1 MTAKGMTANQR
12 RKAFRAILAGQ
23 ACVHPASVFDAVSG
37 RIAADLGYETAIL
50 GGSVASLAVL
60 GAPDH
65 IILTLT
71 EFADLIRRITRGG
84 APPLLVDADHGYG
97 NALSAM
103 RTVEELE
110 AAGVAA
116 LTLEDTLL
124 PRPYGPDRPALLPLE
139 EGLGKLRAALAART
153 DPDLVIAART
163 SALSVTGAEDA
174 VARARAYAEAGADAI
189 FVTGVTALDQLRAL
203 HAATGLPILVGNAK
217 AGLGGAAAFAECGA
231 RIALQGHATYPA
243 AMQAVHDTLKALRE
257 GAAPRDLKGLP
268 DAAATRRWQ
277 HDEHW
282 DAAIRDFLG
291 G

>member
-1 MTAKGMTANQR
+1 MNATER
-12 RKAFRAILAGQ
+12 RQAFRAVLSGT
-23 ACVHPASVFDAVSG
+23 ACVHPASVFDAISG
-37 RIAADLGYETAIL
+37 RIAADLGFETAIL

-84 APPLLVDADHGYG
+84 APPLIVDADHGYG
-97 NALSAM
+97 NALSVM

-116 LTLEDTLL
+116 LTIEDTLL
-124 PRPYGPDRPALLPLE
+124 PRPYGPDKPALLPLA
-139 EGLGKLRAALAART
+139 EGLGKIRAALAARV
-153 DPDLVIAART
+153 DPSLVIIART
-163 SALSVTGAEDA
+163 SALSVTSTEDA
-174 VARARAYAEAGADAI
+174 VARARAYAEAGADGI
-189 FVTGVTALDQLRAL
+189 FITGLTDLAQLDALRE
-203 HAATGLPILVGNAK
+203 ATGLPVILGNAK
-217 AGLGGAAAFAECGA
+217 PGLGGAASFAAHGV
-231 RIALQGHATYPA
+231 RVALQGHATFPA

-257 GAAPRDLKGLP
+257 GTAPKDLRGLP

-277 HDEHW
+277 RDEQY

>member
-1 MTAKGMTANQR
+1 MNATER
-12 RKAFRAILAGQ
+12 RQAFRAVLSGT

-37 RIAADLGYETAIL
+37 RIAADLGFETAIL

-84 APPLLVDADHGYG
+84 APPLIVDADHGYG
-97 NALSAM
+97 NALSVM

-116 LTLEDTLL
+116 LTIEDTLL
-124 PRPYGPDRPALLPLE
+124 PRPYGPDKPALLSLA
-139 EGLGKLRAALAART
+139 EGLGKIRAALAARI
-153 DPDLVIAART
+153 DPSLVIIART
-163 SALSVTGAEDA
+163 SALSVTSTADA
-174 VARARAYAEAGADAI
+174 VARARAYAEAGADGI
-189 FVTGVTALDQLRAL
+189 FITGLTDLAQLDALRE
-203 HAATGLPILVGNAK
+203 ATGLPMILGNAK
-217 AGLGGAAAFAECGA
+217 AGLGGAPAFAAHGV
-231 RIALQGHATYPA
+231 RVALQGHATFPA
-243 AMQAVHDTLKALRE
+243 AMQAVHDTLKALRD
-257 GAAPRDLKGLP
+257 GTAPKDLRGLP

-277 HDEHW
+277 RDEQY
-282 DAAIRDFLG
+282 DSAIRDFLG

>member
-1 MTAKGMTANQR
+1 MTANQR
-12 RKAFRAILAGQ
+12 RKAFRAVLAGP
-23 ACVHPASVFDAVSG
+23 ACLHPASVFDAVSG
-37 RIAADLGYETAIL
+37 RIAAELGYETAIL

-65 IILTLT
+65 IVLTLT

-110 AAGVAA
+110 EAGVAA

-163 SALSVTGAEDA
+163 SALSVTGPEDA

-189 FVTGVTALDQLRAL
+189 FVTGVTALTSFGRCMPRPACRSWS
-203 HAATGLPILVGNAK
+203 AT
-217 AGLGGAAAFAECGA
+217 
-231 RIALQGHATYPA
+231 
-243 AMQAVHDTLKALRE
+243 
-257 GAAPRDLKGLP
+257 PRRGW
-268 DAAATRRWQ
+268 ATRRPSPN
-277 HDEHW
+277 
-282 DAAIRDFLG
+282 AAPASRCRAMPPIPRRCRRCTTR
-291 G
+291 

>member
-1 MTAKGMTANQR
+1 MNATER
-12 RKAFRAILAGQ
+12 RQAFRAVLSGT

-37 RIAADLGYETAIL
+37 RIAADLGFETAIL

-84 APPLLVDADHGYG
+84 APPLIVDADHGYG
-97 NALSAM
+97 NALSVM

-116 LTLEDTLL
+116 LTIEDTLL
-124 PRPYGPDRPALLPLE
+124 PRPYGPDKTALLPLA
-139 EGLGKLRAALAART
+139 EGLGKIRAALAARI
-153 DPDLVIAART
+153 DPSLVIIART
-163 SALSVTGAEDA
+163 SALSVTSTEDA
-174 VARARAYAEAGADAI
+174 VARARAYAEAGADGI
-189 FVTGVTALDQLRAL
+189 FVTGLTDLAQLDALRE
-203 HAATGLPILVGNAK
+203 ATGLPIILGNAK
-217 AGLGGAAAFAECGA
+217 AGLGGAAAFAAHGV
-231 RIALQGHATYPA
+231 RVALQGHATFPA
-243 AMQAVHDTLKALRE
+243 AMQAVHDTLKALRD
-257 GAAPRDLKGLP
+257 GTAPKDLRGLP
-268 DAAATRRWQ
+268 DAAATKRWQ
-277 HDEHW
+277 RDDQY

>member
-1 MTAKGMTANQR
+1 MNATER
-12 RKAFRAILAGQ
+12 RNAFRAVLAGQ

-37 RIAADLGYETAIL
+37 RIAADLGFETAIL

-97 NALSAM
+97 NALSVM

-110 AAGVAA
+110 TAGVAA
-116 LTLEDTLL
+116 LTIEDTLL
-124 PRPYGPDRPALLPLE
+124 PRPYGPDKPALLPLE
-139 EGLGKLRAALAART
+139 EGLGKIRAALAARS
-153 DPDLVIAART
+153 DPALVIVART
-163 SALSVTGAEDA
+163 SALSVTGLEDA
-174 VARARAYAEAGADAI
+174 LARARAYAEAGADGV
-189 FVTGVTALDQLRAL
+189 FVTGVTALDELQAL

-217 AGLGGAAAFAECGA
+217 AGLGGAEAFARHGG
-231 RIALQGHATYPA
+231 RIALQGHATFPA
-243 AMQAVHDTLKALRE
+243 AMQAVHDTLKALRD
-257 GAAPRDLKGLP
+257 GTAPKDLARLP
-268 DAAATRRWQ
+268 DAATTRRWQ
-277 HDEHW
+277 RDEHY
-282 DAAIRDFLG
+282 DAAIRDFMG

>member
-1 MTAKGMTANQR
+1 MTATER
-12 RKAFRAILAGQ
+12 RKAFRAVLEGR

-37 RIAADLGYETAIL
+37 RIAADLGFETAIL

-97 NALSAM
+97 NALSVM

-110 AAGVAA
+110 TAGVAA
-116 LTLEDTLL
+116 LTIEDTLL
-124 PRPYGPDRPALLPLE
+124 PRPYGPDGTALLPLE
-139 EGLGKLRAALAART
+139 EGLGKIRAALAART
-153 DPDLVIAART
+153 DPSLVIVART
-163 SALSVTGAEDA
+163 SALSVTGPEDA
-174 VARARAYAEAGADAI
+174 VARARAYAGAGADGI
-189 FVTGVTALDQLRAL
+189 FVTGVTSLDQLQAL
-203 HAATGLPILVGNAK
+203 HDATGLPILVGNAK
-217 AGLGGAAAFAECGA
+217 AGLGGAAAFAQHGG
-231 RIALQGHATYPA
+231 RIALQGHATFPA
-243 AMQAVHDTLKALRE
+243 AMQAVHDTLKALRD
-257 GAAPRDLKGLP
+257 GTAPKDLRGLP
-268 DAAATRRWQ
+268 DAATTRRWQ
-277 HDEHW
+277 RDEHY

>member
-1 MTAKGMTANQR
+1 MNATER
-12 RKAFRAILAGQ
+12 RKAFRAILEGQ
-23 ACVHPASVFDAVSG
+23 ACVHPASVFDAMSG
-37 RIAADLGYETAIL
+37 RIAAELGFETAIL

-124 PRPYGPDRPALLPLE
+124 PRPYGPEQTALLPLE
-139 EGLGKLRAALAART
+139 EGLGKLRAALAARG
-153 DPDLVIAART
+153 DPALVIVART
-163 SALSVTGAEDA
+163 SALSVTGLEDA
-174 VARARAYAEAGADAI
+174 VARARAYAAAGADGI
-189 FVTGVTALDQLRAL
+189 FVTGVTELAQLEAL
-203 HAATGLPILVGNAK
+203 HGATGLPILVGNAK
-217 AGLGGAAAFAECGA
+217 AGLGGAEAFARHGG
-231 RIALQGHATYPA
+231 RIALQGHATFPA
-243 AMQAVHDTLKALRE
+243 AMQAVHDTLKALRD
-257 GAAPRDLKGLP
+257 GTAPKDLRGLP
-268 DAAATRRWQ
+268 DAGTVRRWQ
-277 HDEHW
+277 RDEHY
-282 DAAIRDFLG
+282 DAAIRDFMG

>member
-1 MTAKGMTANQR
+1 MTATER
-12 RKAFRAILAGQ
+12 RNAFRAVLAGQ

-37 RIAADLGYETAIL
+37 RIAADLGFETAIL

-97 NALSAM
+97 NALSVM

-110 AAGVAA
+110 TAGVAA
-116 LTLEDTLL
+116 LTIEDTLL
-124 PRPYGPDRPALLPLE
+124 PRPYGPDRPALLPLA
-139 EGLGKLRAALAART
+139 EGLGKIRAALAARS
-153 DPDLVIAART
+153 DPSLVIVART
-163 SALSVTGAEDA
+163 AALSVTGPEDA
-174 VARARAYAEAGADAI
+174 VARARAYAEAGADGI
-189 FVTGVTALDQLRAL
+189 FVTGVTALDQLETL

-217 AGLGGAAAFAECGA
+217 AGLGGAESFARHGG
-231 RIALQGHATYPA
+231 RIALQGHATFPA
-243 AMQAVHDTLKALRE
+243 AMQAVHDTLKALRD
-257 GAAPRDLKGLP
+257 GTPPKDLRGLP
-268 DAAATRRWQ
+268 DAATTRRWQ
-277 HDEHW
+277 REEHW
-282 DAAIRDFLG
+282 DGAIRNFLG